1 MISEEIKVFGGD
13 KRDRT
18 ADLLNA
24 MDCPRAVGV
33 LRAAHREKLL
43 ISNAFSVS
51 RGSNTVELCCFCVLD
66 WLFYYTWSWRDF
78 QAPPRLFCLFFFHHA
93 DEFVKTG
100 AFGVGHFHCG
110 FCGDFSRFPRGI
122 NLVPIRGECQCGS
135 A

>member
-1 MISEEIKVFGGD
+1 MVFKDFDGGD

-66 WLFYYTWSWRDF
+66 WLVLLYMVVAGFSSPATAFLFYSSSIMPTS
-78 QAPPRLFCLFFFHHA
+78 L
-93 DEFVKTG
+93 
-100 AFGVGHFHCG
+100 
-110 FCGDFSRFPRGI
+110 
-122 NLVPIRGECQCGS
+122 
-135 A
+135 

>member
-1 MISEEIKVFGGD
+1 MVFNTFGGD

-51 RGSNTVELCCFCVLD
+51 RGSNTVELCCFCALD
-66 WLFYYTWSWRDF
+66 WLVLLYMVVAGFSSPAT
-78 QAPPRLFCLFFFHHA
+78 AFCLFFFHHA

-110 FCGDFSRFPRGI
+110 LCGYFSCFPRGI
-122 NLVPIRGECQCGS
+122 NLVPVGGECQCGS

>member
-1 MISEEIKVFGGD
+1 MKKPHFVSKMRLFKAFSGFYGGD

-66 WLFYYTWSWRDF
+66 WLFLLYIVVGGFASPATTF
-78 QAPPRLFCLFFFHHA
+78 LFYSSSIMP
-93 DEFVKTG
+93 T
-100 AFGVGHFHCG
+100 
-110 FCGDFSRFPRGI
+110 
-122 NLVPIRGECQCGS
+122 NL
-135 A
+135 